1 MRRLII
7 KNLGPIKHIDIN
19 INKVNVFMGPQSSGK
34 STIAKVI
41 SFCTWLDKQR
51 NNDTVYKNAYRR
63 LAVYHRLES
72 YFTLD
77 TEIIYYG
84 ENIVYIYK
92 EVYLEEYIE
101 TTKGYTL
108 IWRGEKDRVYNKGSL
123 TNNPKVIYIPAE
135 RNFVS
140 SVPNLSDYAED
151 DDNLLDFVKSW
162 YDAKRKY
169 TKSTSLNILNL
180 GVNYFTEDGV
190 SDNIVLDSGKTLAL
204 ASSSSGI
211 QSIVPL
217 FLLVNWLSKGIYE
230 NQKPYS
236 HIETKR
242 LEELLENLSE
252 TTSKEIEVLRERL
265 MSFVS
270 GRIYTHTQFIIE
282 EPEQNLFPETQKELL
297 YYLISSLNH
306 GKNHDLVI
314 TTHSPYILY
323 AINNCMLGYVVKDN
337 ISEDD
342 NEIKSF
348 NEAWISPE
356 TVSIWE
362 LRDGEVACIQ
372 DKDSGLI
379 KGNYFDKI
387 MNNIIADFRN
397 LLNYY

>member
-1 MRRLII
+1 
-7 KNLGPIKHIDIN
+7 
-19 INKVNVFMGPQSSGK
+19 MGPQSSGK

>member
-1 MRRLII
+1 
-7 KNLGPIKHIDIN
+7 
-19 INKVNVFMGPQSSGK
+19 MGPQSSGK

-108 IWRGEKDRVYNKGSL
+108 LWRGEKDRVYNKGSL

-236 HIETKR
+236 HTETKR
-242 LEELLENLSE
+242 LEDLLENLSE

-323 AINNCMLGYVVKDN
+323 AINNCMLGYIVKDN

-362 LRDGEVACIQ
+362 LRDGEVVCIQ

>member
-1 MRRLII
+1 
-7 KNLGPIKHIDIN
+7 
-19 INKVNVFMGPQSSGK
+19 MGPQSSGK

-236 HIETKR
+236 HTETKR

-323 AINNCMLGYVVKDN
+323 AINNCMLGYIVKDN

-362 LRDGEVACIQ
+362 LRDGEVVCIQ

>member
-108 IWRGEKDRVYNKGSL
+108 LWRGEKDRVYNKGSL

-236 HIETKR
+236 HTETKR
-242 LEELLENLSE
+242 LEDLLENLSE

-323 AINNCMLGYVVKDN
+323 AINNCMLGYIVKDN

-362 LRDGEVACIQ
+362 LRDGEVVCIQ

>member
-1 MRRLII
+1 MRKLII
-7 KNLGPIKHIDIN
+7 KNFGPIKHIDIN
-19 INKVNVFMGPQSSGK
+19 INKINVFMGPQSSGK

-51 NNDTVYKNAYRR
+51 NNDTVYKDAYRR

-101 TTKGYTL
+101 TTKDYLL
-108 IWRGEKDRVYNKGSL
+108 IWQGEKDRVYNKGSL

-180 GVNYFTEDGV
+180 GVNYFSEDGV
-190 SDNIVLDSGKTLAL
+190 SDNIVLDSGKTLTL

-362 LRDGEVACIQ
+362 LRNGEVACIQ

>member
-236 HIETKR
+236 HTETKR

-323 AINNCMLGYVVKDN
+323 AINNCMLGYIVKDN

-362 LRDGEVACIQ
+362 LRDGEVVCIQ